1 MPIRD
6 LIRPSE
12 EVADALAEGRA
23 IVALESTV
31 ISHGLP
37 RPDNIETAT
46 AMEAEVRAG
55 GAVPATIGLIDG
67 VIRIGLSGEDIER
80 FASTKGI
87 AKVSRRDMAAVLAAR
102 GLGAT
107 TVAGTMIAAHL
118 AGIRV
123 FATGG
128 IGGVHRGAESSMD
141 ISADLTELART
152 PVLVV
157 CAGAKS
163 ILDLP
168 RTMEVLETQGVP
180 VIGWRTGRLPAFHA
194 IDSGIDLHLRAD
206 DAQETARLAALH
218 WALGL
223 GGVLLANPV
232 PDAAAIPWAEME
244 GWIADALR
252 DAERDG
258 IAGKDVTPYL
268 LAAIAKAS
276 GGRTLAANK
285 ALLLNNA
292 RLAGEIAAA
301 MERKGKI

>member
-1 MPIRD
+1 MPIPD
-6 LIRPSE
+6 LLKPTQ
-12 EVADALAEGRA
+12 EVADALAEGRPV
-23 IVALESTV
+23 VALESTV

-37 RPDNIETAT
+37 KPDNVETAL
-46 AMEAEVRAG
+46 AMEAAIRAS

-67 VIRIGLSGEDIER
+67 AIRIGLSLAEIER
-80 FASTKGI
+80 FASTPGI

-118 AGIRV
+118 AGIRI

-141 ISADLTELART
+141 VSADLMELART
-152 PVLVV
+152 PVMVV

-168 RTMEVLETQGVP
+168 RSMEVLETQGVP
-180 VIGWRTGRLPAFHA
+180 VIGWRTNKLPAFHA
-194 IDSGIDLHLRAD
+194 IDSGIGLHLRAD
-206 DAQETARLAALH
+206 TAVEAANLAALH
-218 WALGL
+218 WRLGL
-223 GGVLLANPV
+223 GGLLLANPV
-232 PDAAAIPWAEME
+232 PSEAAIDRVEME
-244 GWIADALR
+244 VWIADALGQ
-252 DAERDG
+252 AEADG

-268 LAAIAKAS
+268 LAAIGRAS
-276 GGRTLAANK
+276 GGRTLRANK

-301 MERKGKI
+301 LAAGKD

>member
-1 MPIRD
+1 MPIPD
-6 LIRPSE
+6 LLKPSQ
-12 EVADALAEGRA
+12 EVADALAEGRPV
-23 IVALESTV
+23 VALESTV

-37 RPDNIETAT
+37 KPDNVETAL
-46 AMEAEVRAG
+46 AMEAAVRTS

-67 VIRIGLSGEDIER
+67 AIRIGLNAAEIER
-80 FASTKGI
+80 FASTPGI

-107 TVAGTMIAAHL
+107 TVAGTMIAAQL
-118 AGIRV
+118 AGIRI

-141 ISADLTELART
+141 VSADLLELART
-152 PVLVV
+152 PVMVV

-180 VIGWRTGRLPAFHA
+180 VIGWRTGSLPAFHA
-194 IDSGIDLHLRAD
+194 IDSGIGLHLRAD
-206 DAQETARLAALH
+206 MAKEAADLAALH
-218 WALGL
+218 WRLGL
-223 GGVLLANPV
+223 GGLLLANPV
-232 PDAAAIPWAEME
+232 PAEAAIDRAEME
-244 GWIADALR
+244 VWIAEALAR
-252 DAERDG
+252 AETDG

-268 LAAIAKAS
+268 LAAIGRAS
-276 GGRTLAANK
+276 GGRTLRANK

-292 RLAGEIAAA
+292 KLAGEIAAA
-301 MERKGKI
+301 LA

>member
-1 MPIRD
+1 MPIPD
-6 LIRPSE
+6 LLKPTE
-12 EVADALAEGRA
+12 EVAAALADGRPV
-23 IVALESTV
+23 VALESTV

-37 RPDNIETAT
+37 KPDNVETAL
-46 AMEAEVRAG
+46 AMEAAIRAS

-67 VIRIGLSGEDIER
+67 AIRIGLSMAEIER
-80 FASTKGI
+80 FASTPGI

-118 AGIRV
+118 SGIRI

-128 IGGVHRGAESSMD
+128 IGGVHRGAETSMD
-141 ISADLTELART
+141 VSADLLELART
-152 PVLVV
+152 PVMVV

-180 VIGWRTGRLPAFHA
+180 VIGWRTDRLPAFHA
-194 IDSGIDLHLRAD
+194 IDSGIGLLLRTD
-206 DAQETARLAALH
+206 TAREAADLAALH
-218 WALGL
+218 WRLGL
-223 GGVLLANPV
+223 AGLLLTNPV
-232 PDAAAIPWAEME
+232 PAEAAIDRAEME
-244 GWIADALR
+244 VWIAEALAQADA
-252 DAERDG
+252 DG

-268 LAAIAKAS
+268 LAAIGRAS
-276 GGRTLAANK
+276 GGRTLRANK

-292 RLAGEIAAA
+292 RLAGEIAATLA
-301 MERKGKI
+301 GKDKP

>member
-1 MPIRD
+1 MQIRD

-67 VIRIGLSGEDIER
+67 VIRIGLGAEDIER

-87 AKVSRRDMAAVLAAR
+87 AKVSRRDMAAILASR

-128 IGGVHRGAESSMD
+128 IGGVHRGAENSMD
-141 ISADLTELART
+141 VSADLSELART

-180 VIGWRTGRLPAFHA
+180 VIGWKTGRLPAFHA
-194 IDSGIDLHLRAD
+194 IDSGIDLHLRAN
-206 DAQETARLAALH
+206 DADEMARLAALH

-232 PDAAAIPWAEME
+232 PEAAAIPRAEME

-301 MERKGKI
+301 MQKKEKI